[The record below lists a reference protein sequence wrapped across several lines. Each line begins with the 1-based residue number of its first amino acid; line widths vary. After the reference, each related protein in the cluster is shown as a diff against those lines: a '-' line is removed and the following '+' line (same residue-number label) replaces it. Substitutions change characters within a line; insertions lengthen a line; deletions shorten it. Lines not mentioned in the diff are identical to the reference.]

1 MSSPRFMPAWFQ
13 FRRARILGARVYVHW
28 SVLVVI
34 ALIGLVSF
42 NSPIHA
48 AVAIASYLAVIV
60 IHEAGHAWVAH
71 RLGYEVDAIH
81 VAFLHG
87 YCTHDMPYNE
97 TDHVMIAWG
106 GVAAQLAVAIPILTV
121 ATIFDRQ
128 DFGYAAPAI
137 AFLGYVNILIA
148 LVNLAPAAGLDGQIA
163 WRAVPLLWRR
173 ATAGSRRRR
182 SQR

>member
-1 MSSPRFMPAWFQ
+1 MTSRRILPTWLQ
-13 FRRARILGARVYVHW
+13 FRRTRILGARVYVHW
-28 SVLVVI
+28 SVLVVV
-34 ALIGLVSF
+34 ALLALVSF
-42 NSPIHA
+42 RSPIYA
-48 AVAIASYLAVIV
+48 AVAIASYLGIIV

-71 RLGYEVDAIH
+71 RLGYAVDAIH

-97 TDHVMIAWG
+97 TDHVLIAWG
-106 GVAAQLAVAIPILTV
+106 GVAAQLVVAIPILTV

-137 AFLGYVNILIA
+137 AFLGYVNVVIA
-148 LVNLAPAAGLDGQIA
+148 LANLAPAPGFDGHIA

-173 ATAGSRRRR
+173 RSATGSRRRR
-182 SQR
+182 R